1 MATLTLGAVKTAI
14 ICGELDADLDNI
26 KTAIATRKG
35 MLDLALRGSLSVGDK
50 VKFND
55 AVKPTYLRGMVA
67 TVVKLNRE
75 RIVIDLGART
85 GRFSGRITTPV
96 SLVEKV

>member
-14 ICGELDADLDNI
+14 ICGELDADLENI

-35 MLDLALRGSLSVGDK
+35 MLDLVMKNSLSVGDK
-50 VKFND
+50 VKFNN
-55 AVKPTYLRGMVA
+55 AVKPTYLRGMIA

-75 RIVIDLGART
+75 RIVIELPAAA
-85 GRFSGRITTPV
+85 GRFKGRITTPV

>member
-1 MATLTLGAVKTAI
+1 MSITLGAVKTAI
-14 ICGELDADLDNI
+14 ILGELDADLENI

-35 MLDLALRGSLSVGDK
+35 MLEGELRRSLNTGDK
-50 VKFND
+50 VKFTD

-75 RIVIDLGART
+75 RIVIDLGKGV